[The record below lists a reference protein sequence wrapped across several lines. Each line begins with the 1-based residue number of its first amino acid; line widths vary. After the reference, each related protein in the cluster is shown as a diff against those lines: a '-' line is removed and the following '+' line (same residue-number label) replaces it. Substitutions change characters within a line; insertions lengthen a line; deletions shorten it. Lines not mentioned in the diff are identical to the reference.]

1 MLHQPKLFEM
11 VISGKGDGTTEAMI
25 AGRTYEADYSVMQE
39 ESRVIGRALIL
50 HDIREGKQIETAR
63 AESLSMLSHDLQD
76 PLELSKG
83 YLNMLGMV
91 GDLNEQQA
99 GYVAKIEQNIE
110 SISQLSMEMLDLERL
125 ASSRGLRLEKLALK
139 PLIAEVVTE
148 LEPRSKQKKISV
160 LLPSSDNDSAVIEAD
175 SALLKR
181 AIYNLLDN
189 AIRVSSSG
197 AKVEVKIAVTK
208 DTLTFSVSDQ
218 GPGIAPV
225 DQPKIFTRESLGQT
239 AGLAIVRS
247 VIERHKGKVSV
258 QSELGVG
265 STFHCEFPK
274 YQP

>member
-1 MLHQPKLFEM
+1 
-11 VISGKGDGTTEAMI
+11 
-25 AGRTYEADYSVMQE
+25 
-39 ESRVIGRALIL
+39 
-50 HDIREGKQIETAR
+50 
-63 AESLSMLSHDLQD
+63 
-76 PLELSKG
+76 
-83 YLNMLGMV
+83 MLGMV